1 VLGGVER
8 IVSWQAARSTG
19 DRAARYREQA
29 GRFEQM
35 AKLEAQPRARAR
47 LLELAGEYQFLA
59 DRARRSTPD
68 GQGGIPPN

>member
-1 VLGGVER
+1 MLGGVER

-29 GRFEQM
+29 GRFDQM
-35 AKLEAQPRARAR
+35 AKMEAQPRARVQ

-59 DRARRSTPD
+59 DRLAGPHREGR
-68 GQGGIPPN
+68 GGIPPD